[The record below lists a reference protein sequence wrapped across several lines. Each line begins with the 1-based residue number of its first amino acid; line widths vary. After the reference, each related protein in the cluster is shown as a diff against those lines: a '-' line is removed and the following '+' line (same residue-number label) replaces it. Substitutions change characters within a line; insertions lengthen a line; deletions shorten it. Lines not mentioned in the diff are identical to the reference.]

1 MVPKIFVLGATGYI
15 GGDALYALVHAHPEY
30 EIACLVRNSDKG
42 AQVASQYAKARLVYG
57 NLDDGHILGREAE
70 KADVVLNCANAD
82 NENAVSS
89 LTKGLAARATEES
102 AFYIHTSGNALLF
115 VADIDR
121 KTYGEMSTKI
131 YDDWDGIGE
140 VTSLPD
146 HAPHRKNDKNVINA
160 DGPKVKT
167 AIVCPPTIYGPGRGP
182 GNQRSHQIPE
192 LVRSMLEEK
201 KGLQVGDGENL
212 GPNVYIH
219 DLSDC
224 YVKLVEAA
232 VEGGGQATWGKE
244 GYYFAENGE
253 HIWGRISKAVAKY
266 AHKQGFLPSDE
277 VVSISEKEADDL
289 TWWGSALWGANS
301 RFHAI
306 RARKLL
312 GWSPSKGAKD
322 LDADILEVV
331 SAEAKSL
338 GLIPAHA
345 AKVAG

>member
-1 MVPKIFVLGATGYI
+1 MAP
-15 GGDALYALVHAHPEY
+15 H
-30 EIACLVRNSDKG
+30 CLD
-42 AQVASQYAKARLVYG
+42 
-57 NLDDGHILGREAE
+57 
-70 KADVVLNCANAD
+70 CANAD

>member
-1 MVPKIFVLGATGYI
+1 MLSKLDQFL
-15 GGDALYALVHAHPEY
+15 
-30 EIACLVRNSDKG
+30 IAPYCLD
-42 AQVASQYAKARLVYG
+42 
-57 NLDDGHILGREAE
+57 
-70 KADVVLNCANAD
+70 CANAD
-82 NENAVSS
+82 NENTVNA
-89 LTKGLAARATEES
+89 LTKGLAARSTEKPG
-102 AFYIHTSGNALLF
+102 FYIHTSGNALLF

-121 KTYGEMSTKI
+121 KTYGEPSTKI
-131 YDDWDGIGE
+131 HDDWEGIGE

-146 HAPHRKNDKNVINA
+146 HAPHRTNDKNVINA

-167 AIVCPPTIYGPGRGP
+167 AIVCPPTIYGSGRGP

-192 LVRSMLEEK
+192 LARSTLEQK
-201 KGLQVGDGENL
+201 KGLQVGDGANL
-212 GPNVYIH
+212 GPNVYVH

-232 VEGGGQATWGKE
+232 VEGGGKATWGNE
-244 GYYFAENGE
+244 GYYFVENGE
-253 HIWGRISKAVAKY
+253 HTWGHISKAVVKA
-266 AHKQGFLPSDE
+266 AHKQGFLSSDE

-289 TWWGSALWGANS
+289 AWWGSALWGANS

-312 GWSPSKGAKD
+312 GWSPKMGAKD
-322 LDADILEVV
+322 LVSDISEVV

-338 GLIPAHA
+338 GLVPGHA